1 MTNEE
6 MIRTHDKKINIGA
19 FTAKKLYLGGE
30 GFTHLYMNNNP
41 KISSNI
47 TSK

>member
-1 MTNEE
+1 MRKRRN
-6 MIRTHDKKINIGA
+6 HDKKVNIGA
-19 FTAKKLYLGGE
+19 LAAEKAVFRGE

-47 TSK
+47 TCTSM